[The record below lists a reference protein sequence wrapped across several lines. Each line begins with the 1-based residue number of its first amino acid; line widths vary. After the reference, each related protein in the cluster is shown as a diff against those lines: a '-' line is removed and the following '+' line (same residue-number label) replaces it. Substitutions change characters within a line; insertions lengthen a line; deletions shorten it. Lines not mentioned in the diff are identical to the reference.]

1 MSEQPVQ
8 HLEQV
13 SIEAVHVGDYVYVER
28 EGRAPLGDTLR
39 VIAKATIRRAPSDRV
54 AGWRLEFATG
64 DGAWWPRDAIIW
76 RRRARSA
83 SREPPVG
90 VMERMCRRTRS
101 GTSSRTAGVINK
113 RGASIM
119 PNDPNKPVDKIRDT
133 VRDTTRDVKERIKEG
148 AEKGKDAAENLGDK
162 ARDMARDAGE
172 TVKDAA
178 QKVRDTVRD
187 AGHDIKKKID

>member
-28 EGRAPLGDTLR
+28 EGRAPLGETLR
-39 VIAKATIRRAPSDRV
+39 VIAKATLRRAPSDRV

-64 DGAWWPRDAIIW
+64 DGAWWPRSAIVWRWRVSRPRESSRHGTSVPSDAV
-76 RRRARSA
+76 RK
-83 SREPPVG
+83 
-90 VMERMCRRTRS
+90 
-101 GTSSRTAGVINK
+101 SSRTAGVINEK
-113 RGASIM
+113 GASIM
-119 PNDPNKPVDKIRDT
+119 PNDPNKPVDKARDT
-133 VRDTTRDVKERIKEG
+133 VRDTTRDAKERIKEG
-148 AEKGKDAAENLGDK
+148 AEKVKDAAENLGDK
-162 ARDMARDAGE
+162 ARDVARDAGE
-172 TVKDAA
+172 TLKDAA